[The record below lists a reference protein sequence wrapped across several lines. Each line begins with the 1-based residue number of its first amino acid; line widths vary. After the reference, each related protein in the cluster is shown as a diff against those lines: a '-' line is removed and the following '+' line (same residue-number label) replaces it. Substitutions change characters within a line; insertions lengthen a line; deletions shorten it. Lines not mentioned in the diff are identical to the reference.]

1 MYYIIKKYKT
11 ILAVYYVY
19 YKGNCHSVGRRVIVM
34 KRTPKKKKRLED
46 GWVYFIFEIFIEII
60 FILPRLLIR
69 IFKHG

>member
-1 MYYIIKKYKT
+1 
-11 ILAVYYVY
+11 
-19 YKGNCHSVGRRVIVM
+19 M